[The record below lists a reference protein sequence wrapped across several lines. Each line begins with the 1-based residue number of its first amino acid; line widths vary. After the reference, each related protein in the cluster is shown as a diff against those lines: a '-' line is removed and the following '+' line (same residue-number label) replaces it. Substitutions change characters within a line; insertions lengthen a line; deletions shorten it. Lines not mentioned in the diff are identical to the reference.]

1 MGMTVRYEVPTTR
14 IYRKMDVILNKVNG
28 ELYSLDGIP
37 DPVAVVSVIASGF
50 ELNYILRKFE
60 GLPYAKD
67 VDEMTW
73 RGDFAR
79 FIMDHLKIVRYP
91 K

>member
-37 DPVAVVSVIASGF
+37 DPVAVVSVIASG
-50 ELNYILRKFE
+50 
-60 GLPYAKD
+60 LPYAKD